1 MRIETSNANV
11 SKNIKFIIFKKG
23 LKQCAVA
30 KKAGFT
36 ATAFCD
42 MLGGRRLIRVCDIPN
57 IARALD
63 VTPNDLFATDN
74 ETA

>member
-11 SKNIKFIIFKKG
+11 PKNIKFIIFTKG

-36 ATAFCD
+36 AATFCD
-42 MLGGRRLIRVCDIPN
+42 MLAGRRLIRACDIPS

-63 VTPNDLFATDN
+63 VTPNDLFATDDK
-74 ETA
+74 TA